1 MTCSIFYTTELPN
14 DRPQVSGALPRA
26 PQRWTMEWLVKTPD
40 GKTHIDNSR
49 TIQRAT
55 VAEVNAI
62 MATTI
67 DDIKTEI
74 GDLATFISWRITSH
88 GGTKKNRKGGK
99 RK

>member
-1 MTCSIFYTTELPN
+1 MTCSIFFSTELPN

-40 GKTHIDNSR
+40 GRTHINNSR

-67 DDIKTEI
+67 NDIKAEI
-74 GDLATFISWRITSH
+74 GDLATFISWRLTSH

-99 RK
+99 RR

>member
-1 MTCSIFYTTELPN
+1 MTCSIFFSTELPN

-40 GKTHIDNSR
+40 GRTHVNNSR

-67 DDIKTEI
+67 ADIKAEI
-74 GDLATFISWRITSH
+74 GDLATFISGRLTSH
-88 GGTKKNRKGGK
+88 GGTRKHRKGGK